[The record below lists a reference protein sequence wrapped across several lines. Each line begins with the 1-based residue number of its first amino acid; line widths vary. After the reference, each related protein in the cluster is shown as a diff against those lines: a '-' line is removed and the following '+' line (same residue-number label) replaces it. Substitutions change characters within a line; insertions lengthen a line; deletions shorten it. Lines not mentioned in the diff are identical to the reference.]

1 MKSLQNLT
9 TQELVN
15 IINNVAGMALVGREY
30 KDTDELCDDAHD
42 ELDRRFAERGEYVRL
57 SNKVKG
63 LCGPSYICGKMVG
76 GVVIR
81 SHYERD
87 EAKAKSYRR
96 VK

>member
-1 MKSLQNLT
+1 MLYLKHNKRNSQKGIKAMKSLQNLT

-57 SNKVKG
+57 
-63 LCGPSYICGKMVG
+63 
-76 GVVIR
+76 
-81 SHYERD
+81 
-87 EAKAKSYRR
+87 
-96 VK
+96 

>member
-57 SNKVKG
+57 
-63 LCGPSYICGKMVG
+63 
-76 GVVIR
+76 
-81 SHYERD
+81 
-87 EAKAKSYRR
+87 
-96 VK
+96 